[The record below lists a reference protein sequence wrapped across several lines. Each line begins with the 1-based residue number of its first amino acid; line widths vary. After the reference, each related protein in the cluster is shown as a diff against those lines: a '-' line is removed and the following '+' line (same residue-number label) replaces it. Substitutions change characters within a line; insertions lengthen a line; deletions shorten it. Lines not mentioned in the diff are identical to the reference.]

1 MFRLMLGKPIWD
13 LSIYII
19 FGKVIVFR
27 GRFILSQ
34 FWIWSLAMFVQST
47 LIKKSLNISTIEV
60 FNGQCPYLTF
70 NVMNNWSSYIT
81 PPAIFSSMVIYC
93 PTQTAYKILRARHTT
108 ILPLL
113 STNTNTKKKQTQT
126 QQKQTQTQAQTSAI
140 SPVFFILPCKTLFQ
154 MFGIA
159 THTKTLYY
167 NCGWGREKGKQI

>member
-1 MFRLMLGKPIWD
+1 MTLVWTYMRVRTVFDFSQIPRRYNNPKKGKSWSLMFRLMLGKPIWD

-34 FWIWSLAMFVQST
+34 SWIWSLAMFVQST

-93 PTQTAYKILRARHTT
+93 PTQTAYEILRARHTT
-108 ILPLL
+108 TLPPL

-126 QQKQTQTQAQTSAI
+126 QQKQTQT
-140 SPVFFILPCKTLFQ
+140 
-154 MFGIA
+154 
-159 THTKTLYY
+159 
-167 NCGWGREKGKQI
+167 